1 MLHMFSAWE
10 DHASSMHDKGFTDH
24 SLSHK
29 QLSVL
34 HKGTGRILLPM
45 IMMVSTWMLRM
56 VKLLNYQFSF
66 LRDF

>member
-10 DHASSMHDKGFTDH
+10 DHVSSIHDKGFTDH

-29 QLSVL
+29 KLSVL
-34 HKGTGRILLPM
+34 HKGKGRILLPI
-45 IMMVSTWMLRM
+45 IMMVSTWM